1 MAVDLGN
8 AWCADSDGS
17 GNFSNWVRT
26 TDPTQCD
33 ANALSWYLLPRAD
46 AIALVNAA
54 NASSGGT
61 TSDTTF
67 TAQEVA
73 ALKYQAANP
82 SPWALSL
89 GDGALVASAVLGCWV
104 LAVCIREIA
113 RAFSSGDSS
122 E

>member
-54 NASSGGT
+54 NSSSGMP
-61 TSDTTF
+61 DTTF
-67 TAQEVA
+67 TASEIA

-82 SPWALSL
+82 SPFNLPLAEAALI
-89 GDGALVASAVLGCWV
+89 GSAVL
-104 LAVCIREIA
+104 AVWAFAAGIKAIA
-113 RAFSSGDSS
+113 RSINSGGDSL